1 MSTLVARDQS
11 GVLQAQ
17 RGEVEDLRTR
27 GCKRWLVRVN
37 EDGSRTY
44 RVGASIG
51 PIHYREDPFDE
62 AAYWHEI
69 DLDIEAAPAA
79 AEWDWQ
85 CLTNGYQV
93 RVWQDD
99 YAAEFRR
106 AGQYMRMRP
115 AALVWKNAAGERQV
129 IAKPTAGV
137 KPTIDNEANFIQW
150 QDLFG
155 KGIDFRYNLSPDKFF
170 KTVVVRSADAL
181 PKPTIGTKGLRLV
194 VVMALAFD
202 GWPGNGFTGNIDCRA
217 LSATDIGEGT
227 ADEAIDEPDEHAHLR
242 TDGREAFWVKPP
254 RAWDSAEEPA
264 ELPMRWR
271 LERRGGDV
279 FGLFSVLA
287 TDLKSA
293 TYPVYVDTAID
304 EEQVGA
310 SSDDANATAY
320 NSNWIIN
327 GTYKYMNQTTVDHC
341 IGLRWTTVPIPV
353 GATIDSASVSVYF
366 YGGNYDNP
374 SARIYGNDVGNAAT
388 FATNESFNSRDKTT
402 ASIDWVATDVGE
414 GFVASPDIKTVVGEI
429 VARGDWASDNAI
441 ALLTRAISDVTRYS
455 ILYLWDYTGNARGA
469 KFNCTYTAG
478 GASAIPAIMHHYRQ
492 LRSR

>member
-62 AAYWHEI
+62 RADWHEI
-69 DLDIEAAPAA
+69 DLDLEAAPAA

-137 KPTIDNEANFIQW
+137 KPTIDNEAHFIQW

-181 PKPTIGTKGLRLV
+181 PKPTIGAKGMRLV

-202 GWPGNGFTGNIDCRA
+202 GWPGNGFTGNVDCRA
-217 LSATDIGEGT
+217 LSAADVDDSK
-227 ADEAIDEPDEHAHLR
+227 ADEVLDEPERHAHLR
-242 TDGREAFWVKPP
+242 TDGRKAFWVHEP

-287 TDLKSA
+287 TDLKGA
-293 TYPVYVDTAID
+293 TFPVYVDTAIA

-310 SSDDANATAY
+310 SS
-320 NSNWIIN
+320 
-327 GTYKYMNQTTVDHC
+327 
-341 IGLRWTTVPIPV
+341 L
-353 GATIDSASVSVYF
+353 
-366 YGGNYDNP
+366 
-374 SARIYGNDVGNAAT
+374 
-388 FATNESFNSRDKTT
+388 
-402 ASIDWVATDVGE
+402 
-414 GFVASPDIKTVVGEI
+414 
-429 VARGDWASDNAI
+429 
-441 ALLTRAISDVTRYS
+441 
-455 ILYLWDYTGNARGA
+455 
-469 KFNCTYTAG
+469 
-478 GASAIPAIMHHYRQ
+478 
-492 LRSR
+492 

>member
-62 AAYWHEI
+62 TADWHEI
-69 DLDIEAAPAA
+69 DLDLEAAPVVDS
-79 AEWDWQ
+79 WDWQ

-93 RVWQDD
+93 RVWQDG

-115 AALVWKNAAGERQV
+115 AALVWKNAAGKRQA

-137 KPTIDNEANFIQW
+137 KPTIDNEAHFIQW

-181 PKPTIGTKGLRLV
+181 PKPTIGAKGLRLV

-217 LSATDIGEGT
+217 LSATDVGKGK
-227 ADEAIDEPDEHAHLR
+227 ADEVLDEPERYAHLR
-242 TDGREAFWVKPP
+242 TDGREAFWVHEP

-287 TDLKSA
+287 TDLKGA
-293 TYPVYVDTAID
+293 TFPVYVDTAIS
-304 EEQVGA
+304 EEKVGA
-310 SSDDANATAY
+310 SSDDAQDSSGEWDITSSVGNISGMANY
-320 NSNWIIN
+320 YC
-327 GTYKYMNQTTVDHC
+327 GF
-341 IGLRWTTVPIPV
+341 RWTTVPIPKS
-353 GATIDSASVSVYF
+353 ATIDSAAVDLYFVSTT
-366 YGGNYDNP
+366 YDDP
-374 SARIYGNDVGNAAT
+374 DAYLYMEDADNAAT
-388 FATNESFNSRDKTT
+388 FATDEGGYANRAKTAGSVVWNAT
-402 ASIDWVATDVGE
+402 AVGGSWE
-414 GFVASPDIKTVVGEI
+414 TSPDIKSIVKTVVN
-429 VARGDWASDNAI
+429 RGGWASGNAL
-441 ALLTRAISDVTRYS
+441 ALLTAPRGTGAGSNARVVQY
-455 ILYLWDYTGNARGA
+455 DYNSSRGA
-469 KFNCTYTAG
+469 KFNCTYTAGG